1 MNRELVLVGHSGLT
15 ERPTHILSG
24 VEDLL
29 ASIED
34 SLLTI
39 NTIKSSKYVKPI
51 KVLIMYKG
59 LLLNSEL
66 VDEYCVFKGFI
77 ALLLV

>member
-1 MNRELVLVGHSGLT
+1 MVHIIQYQVSSQWMNRELVLVGHSGLT
-15 ERPTHILSG
+15 ERPTHILAG

-39 NTIKSSKYVKPI
+39 NTLKNSKYVKPI
-51 KVLIMYKG
+51 KVHP
-59 LLLNSEL
+59 
-66 VDEYCVFKGFI
+66 
-77 ALLLV
+77 